1 MSTGIGARVPRKED
15 ARHLAGKARFVGDLS
30 FPGLWEVAFVRSPLA
45 HARIRSITIPERHAG
60 RVFTARDMEGVRPI
74 RAESSLPTY
83 KPSDYPPLA
92 RGKVRFAGECVALC
106 IAPTRAEAEDVA
118 EEVALD
124 LEPLPAVTDSLAAR
138 RPGAPRVHDEWD
150 DNLFLTTFV
159 DGDVASVKERAAV
172 VIEREY
178 RTARQCMAP
187 MEGKAVLACHDECKG
202 QLVVYTSTQVPHLIR
217 TGLSQL
223 LELDQAD
230 VRVVAPDVG
239 GGFGYKCVLQP
250 EEISVSWAAM
260 RTGRPL
266 RWVEDRRE
274 HLTAGANTR
283 QHHYRLT
290 AYADERGRLLAVD
303 AEITVDVG
311 AYSVWPFTACLE
323 AAQAGGNLPGP
334 YAFDV
339 YRCKTYSVATNK
351 PGFTPYRGVARPGV
365 CFAMELTIDAI
376 ARAVGREPADVRTE
390 NLVPAGAMP
399 YTNVTGKH
407 YDSGDYPAS
416 VAGARRM
423 IDLDA
428 VRTRQGRSR
437 PAPERVDRL
446 GDGRGRQGDFQ
457 RHPEQTGQPGAVPA
471 RPDEAR
477 PLPGRADPLD
487 TVHARQGD
495 SRPLPER
502 AKQPDPAHAH
512 RGSPEPDGRFIG
524 VGFSTFTEQTAHGT
538 RVFGAWGLPL
548 VPGYEQATVKLAPSG
563 AVEVRSGNHSFGQGL
578 ETTLAQVASEQLG
591 IGVDRIRVT
600 MGDTGETPYSTGA
613 YASRGMVM
621 AGGAVSKA
629 AESLAGRIRKHAAH
643 LLQTGPDR
651 VSLAGG
657 RANAAGGASVSFE
670 DVARAWYL
678 RPDQLP
684 DDVDTRGLEVTEGYK
699 PEVDTGVFTYATHA
713 AVVAVDPDTGAVEI
727 LDYVLYEDCGRRVNP
742 MILEGQSYGGAAQ
755 GIGTALF
762 EESLYDENGQ
772 PLTSTFADYVVPGPV
787 ELPAMRIEHTE
798 SLSPYTRH
806 GIKGIGEGAAIAPAG
821 AVVNAINDALS
832 PLNVEIDEIPATP
845 RRILAAILE
854 ARASGAGGG
863 GPERTP

>member
-30 FPGLWEVAFVRSPLA
+30 FPRLWEVAFVRSPLA
-45 HARIRSITIPERHAG
+45 HARIRSITVPERHAG
-60 RVFTARDMEGVRPI
+60 RVFTAQDMEGVRPI

-83 KPSDYPPLA
+83 KSSDHPPLA

-106 IAPTRAEAEDVA
+106 IAPTRAEAEDIA
-118 EEVALD
+118 EEVILD
-124 LEPLPAVTDSLAAR
+124 LEALPAVIDSLAAR
-138 RPGAPRVHDEWD
+138 RPGAPRVHEEWG
-150 DNLFLTTFV
+150 DNLFLTTSV
-159 DGDVASVKERAAV
+159 DGDFESARKRAAV
-172 VIEREY
+172 VVEREY
-178 RTARQCMAP
+178 RTARQCMVP
-187 MEGKAVLACHDECKG
+187 LEGKAVLARHDERKG

-217 TGLSQL
+217 TGLSQFL
-223 LELDQAD
+223 GLDQAD
-230 VRVVAPDVG
+230 VRVIAPDVG

-290 AYADERGRLLAVD
+290 ACADEHGRLLAVD

-323 AAQAGGNLPGP
+323 ASQAGGNLPGP
-334 YAFDV
+334 YALDI
-339 YRCKTYSVATNK
+339 YRCKTFSVATNK

-365 CFAMELTIDAI
+365 CFAMELTIDAV
-376 ARAVGREPADVRTE
+376 ARAVGREPADVRAE

-423 IDLDA
+423 IGLDA
-428 VRTRQGRSR
+428 VRARQGRS
-437 PAPERVDRL
+437 PPPPGGA
-446 GDGRGRQGDFQ
+446 DGLD
-457 RHPEQTGQPGAVPA
+457 TAPA
-471 RPDEAR
+471 RR
-477 PLPGRADPLD
+477 SR
-487 TVHARQGD
+487 

-502 AKQPDPAHAH
+502 EIRPETAQTRQSHSQLLPEPAARLDTAQALQDHAGQPARDSRRLDAVSA
-512 RGSPEPDGRFIG
+512 RQGAREPDGRLIG

-563 AVEVRSGNHSFGQGL
+563 TVEVRSGNHSFGQGL
-578 ETTLAQVASEQLG
+578 ETTLAQIASEQLG

-643 LLQTGPDR
+643 LLQTGADR

-657 RANAAGGASVSFE
+657 QANAAGGASVSFE

-684 DDVDTRGLEVTEGYK
+684 DDVDTQGLEVTEGYK

-713 AVVAVDPDTGAVEI
+713 AVVAVDPTTGSVEI
-727 LDYVLYEDCGRRVNP
+727 LDYVLFEDCGRRVNP

-772 PLTSTFADYVVPGPV
+772 PLTSTFADYVLPGPA
-787 ELPAMRIEHTE
+787 ELPAMRIEHLE

-832 PLNVEIDEIPATP
+832 SLNVEINEIPATP

-854 ARASGAGGG
+854 AKASGANEDGRRRS
-863 GPERTP
+863 P

>member
-15 ARHLAGKARFVGDLS
+15 ARHLAGKAQFVGDLS
-30 FPGLWEVAFVRSPLA
+30 FPRLWEVAFVRSPLA
-45 HARIRSITIPERHAG
+45 HARIRSVTVPERYAG
-60 RVFTARDMEGVRPI
+60 RVFTANDMEGVLPI
-74 RAESSLPTY
+74 RAESSLPGY
-83 KPSDYPPLA
+83 KSSDYPPLA

-106 IAPTRAEAEDVA
+106 IAPTRAEAEDIA
-118 EEVALD
+118 EAVELD
-124 LEPLPAVTDSLAAR
+124 LETLPAVTDSLAAR

-150 DNLFLTTFV
+150 DNLFLTTSV
-159 DGDVASVKERAAV
+159 DGNIASVRERAVV

-178 RTARQCMAP
+178 RTARQCMVP
-187 MEGKAVLACHDECKG
+187 LEGKAVLALRDERKG

-217 TGLSQL
+217 TGLSQFL
-223 LELDQAD
+223 GLDQAD
-230 VRVVAPDVG
+230 VRVIAPDVG

-250 EEISVSWAAM
+250 EEISVAWAAM

-290 AYADERGRLLAVD
+290 AFADERGRLLGID
-303 AEITVDVG
+303 TEITVDVG
-311 AYSVWPFTACLE
+311 AYSIWPFTACLE

-334 YAFDV
+334 YAFDI
-339 YRCKTYSVATNK
+339 YRCKTFSVATNK

-376 ARAVGREPADVRTE
+376 ARAVGREPADVRAE
-390 NLVPAGAMP
+390 NLVPASAMP
-399 YTNVTGKH
+399 YTNVTGKF

-423 IDLDA
+423 IGLDA
-428 VRTRQGRSR
+428 VRTRQGT
-437 PAPERVDRL
+437 PER
-446 GDGRGRQGDFQ
+446 DGRR
-457 RHPEQTGQPGAVPA
+457 
-471 RPDEAR
+471 
-477 PLPGRADPLD
+477 
-487 TVHARQGD
+487 
-495 SRPLPER
+495 
-502 AKQPDPAHAH
+502 
-512 RGSPEPDGRFIG
+512 IG
-524 VGFSTFTEQTAHGT
+524 IGFSTFTEQTAHGT
-538 RVFGAWGLPL
+538 KVFGAWGLPL
-548 VPGYEQATVKLAPSG
+548 VPGYEQAMVKLAPSG
-563 AVEVRSGNHSFGQGL
+563 TVEVRSGNHSFGQGL

-591 IGVDRIRVT
+591 IDVDRIKVT

-629 AESLAGRIRKHAAH
+629 AESLAVRIRKHAAH
-643 LLQTGPDR
+643 LLQASPDE
-651 VSLAGG
+651 VSLSGGQAWAGE
-657 RANAAGGASVSFE
+657 ASVSFE

-684 DDVDTRGLEVTEGYK
+684 DEVDTRGLEVTEGYK

-713 AVVAVDPDTGAVEI
+713 AVVAVDPATGSVEI
-727 LDYVLYEDCGRRVNP
+727 LDYVLFEDCGRRVNP

-772 PLTSTFADYVVPGPV
+772 PLTSTFADYVLPGPT
-787 ELPAMRIEHTE
+787 ELPSMRIEHVE
-798 SLSPYTRH
+798 SLSPFTRH
-806 GIKGIGEGAAIAPAG
+806 GIKGIGEGASIAPAG
-821 AVVNAINDALS
+821 AVVNAINDALKY
-832 PLNVEIDEIPATP
+832 LNVEINEIPATP
-845 RRILAAILE
+845 RRILAALL
-854 ARASGAGGG
+854 GAQAGIADEEDEEGAV
-863 GPERTP
+863 

>member
-15 ARHLAGKARFVGDLS
+15 ARHLAGKAQFVGDLS
-30 FPGLWEVAFVRSPLA
+30 FAGLWEVAFVRSPLA
-45 HARIRSITIPERHAG
+45 HARIRAITVPERYAD
-60 RVFTARDMEGVRPI
+60 RVFTAADMKGVRPI

-83 KPSDYPPLA
+83 KASDYPPLA
-92 RGKVRFAGECVALC
+92 AGKVRFAGECVALC
-106 IAPTRAEAEDVA
+106 IAPTRAQAEDVA
-118 EEVALD
+118 ETVELD
-124 LEPLPAVTDSLAAR
+124 LEALPAVTDSLAAR
-138 RPGAPRVHDEWD
+138 RADAPRVHDEWN
-150 DNLFLTTFV
+150 DNLFLTTSV
-159 DGDVASVKERAAV
+159 GGDFESVRTKAAV

-178 RTARQCMAP
+178 RTARQCMVP
-187 MEGKAVLACHDECKG
+187 MEGKAVLARHDERKG

-217 TGLSQL
+217 TGLSEAL
-223 LELDQAD
+223 GLDQAD
-230 VRVVAPDVG
+230 VRVIAPDVG

-250 EEISVSWAAM
+250 EEISVSWAAI

-274 HLTAGANTR
+274 HLTAGANSR

-290 AYADERGRLLAVD
+290 ACADERGRLLAVD
-303 AEITVDVG
+303 AQITVDVG

-334 YAFDV
+334 YALDV

-376 ARAVGREPADVRTE
+376 ARAVGREPADVRAE
-390 NLVPAGAMP
+390 NLVPASSMP
-399 YTNVTGKH
+399 YTNITGKY

-416 VAGARRM
+416 VVEARRM
-423 IDLDA
+423 IELDA
-428 VRTRQGRSR
+428 VR
-437 PAPERVDRL
+437 
-446 GDGRGRQGDFQ
+446 
-457 RHPEQTGQPGAVPA
+457 
-471 RPDEAR
+471 
-477 PLPGRADPLD
+477 
-487 TVHARQGD
+487 ARQ
-495 SRPLPER
+495 RV
-502 AKQPDPAHAH
+502 
-512 RGSPEPDGRFIG
+512 PEPDGRLIG

-538 RVFGAWGLPL
+538 RVFGAWGLAL
-548 VPGYEQATVKLAPSG
+548 VPGYEQAMVKLAPSG
-563 AVEVRSGNHSFGQGL
+563 TVEVRSGNHSFGQGL

-591 IGVDRIRVT
+591 IDVEHIRVT

-629 AESLAGRIRKHAAH
+629 AETLAGSIRKHAAH
-643 LLQTGPDR
+643 LLQSGPDR
-651 VSLAGG
+651 ITLADG
-657 RANAAGGASVSFE
+657 RAHAGEASVSFE
-670 DVARAWYL
+670 DIARAWYL

-699 PEVDTGVFTYATHA
+699 PDVDTGVFTYATHA
-713 AVVAVDPDTGAVEI
+713 VVVAVDPATGSVEV
-727 LDYVLYEDCGRRVNP
+727 LDYVLFEDCGRRVNP
-742 MILEGQSYGGAAQ
+742 MIVEGQSYGGTAQ

-772 PLTSTFADYVVPGPV
+772 PLTSTFGDYVVPGPA
-787 ELPAMRIEHTE
+787 ELPSMRIEHAE
-798 SLSPYTRH
+798 SLSPFTRH

-821 AVVNAINDALS
+821 AVVNAINDALR
-832 PLNVEIDEIPATP
+832 PLNVEINEIPATP

-854 ARASGAGGG
+854 AKRTDAAAGVGIG
-863 GPERTP
+863 SAAVRR

>member
-15 ARHLAGKARFVGDLS
+15 ARHLAGKAQFVGDLS
-30 FPGLWEVAFVRSPLA
+30 FPRLWEVAFVRSPLA
-45 HARIRSITIPERHAG
+45 HARIRSITVPERFAD
-60 RVFTARDMEGVRPI
+60 RVFTAADMKGVRPI

-83 KPSDYPPLA
+83 KASDYPPLA
-92 RGKVRFAGECVALC
+92 AGKVRFAGECVALC
-106 IAPTRAEAEDVA
+106 IAPTRAEAEDIA
-118 EEVALD
+118 ETVELD
-124 LEPLPAVTDSLAAR
+124 LEALPAITDSLAAR
-138 RPGAPRVHDEWD
+138 RRDAPRVHDEWN
-150 DNLFLTTFV
+150 DNLFLTTSV
-159 DGDVASVKERAAV
+159 DGDFESVRTRAAV

-178 RTARQCMAP
+178 RTARQCMVP
-187 MEGKAVLACHDECKG
+187 MEGKAVLARHDERKG

-217 TGLSQL
+217 TGLSEAL
-223 LELDQAD
+223 GLDQAD
-230 VRVVAPDVG
+230 VRVIAPDVG

-290 AYADERGRLLAVD
+290 ACADERGRLLAID

-334 YAFDV
+334 YALDV

-376 ARAVGREPADVRTE
+376 ARAVGREPADVRAE
-390 NLVPAGAMP
+390 NLVPASSMP
-399 YTNVTGKH
+399 YTNITGKY

-416 VAGARRM
+416 VVEARRM
-423 IDLDA
+423 IELDA
-428 VRTRQGRSR
+428 VR
-437 PAPERVDRL
+437 
-446 GDGRGRQGDFQ
+446 
-457 RHPEQTGQPGAVPA
+457 
-471 RPDEAR
+471 
-477 PLPGRADPLD
+477 
-487 TVHARQGD
+487 ARQ
-495 SRPLPER
+495 RV
-502 AKQPDPAHAH
+502 
-512 RGSPEPDGRFIG
+512 PEPDGRLIG

-548 VPGYEQATVKLAPSG
+548 VPGYEQAMVKLAPSG
-563 AVEVRSGNHSFGQGL
+563 TVEVRSGNHSFGQGL

-591 IGVDRIRVT
+591 IGVEHVRVT

-629 AESLAGRIRKHAAH
+629 SETLAARIRKHAAH

-651 VSLAGG
+651 VTLADG
-657 RANAAGGASVSFE
+657 RAHAGEASVSFE
-670 DVARAWYL
+670 DIARAWYL

-684 DDVDTRGLEVTEGYK
+684 DDVDTQGLEVTEGYK
-699 PEVDTGVFTYATHA
+699 PDVDTGVFTYATHA
-713 AVVAVDPDTGAVEI
+713 VVVAVDPATGSVAV
-727 LDYVLYEDCGRRVNP
+727 LDYVLFEDCGRRVNP
-742 MILEGQSYGGAAQ
+742 MIVEGQSHGGAAQ

-772 PLTSTFADYVVPGPV
+772 PLTSTFGDYVVPGPA
-787 ELPAMRIEHTE
+787 ELPSMRIEHAE
-798 SLSPYTRH
+798 SLSPFTRH

-821 AVVNAINDALS
+821 AVVNAINDALR
-832 PLNVEIDEIPATP
+832 PLNVEINEIPATP

-854 ARASGAGGG
+854 AKRRDAAAGVGIG
-863 GPERTP
+863 SAAVRR

>member
-15 ARHLAGKARFVGDLS
+15 ARHLAGKAQFVGDLS
-30 FPGLWEVAFVRSPLA
+30 FPRLWEVAFVRSPLA
-45 HARIRSITIPERHAG
+45 HARIRAVTVPERYAD
-60 RVFTARDMEGVRPI
+60 RVFTANDMEGVRPI

-83 KPSDYPPLA
+83 KASDWPALA
-92 RGKVRFAGECVALC
+92 RGKVRFVGECVALC

-118 EEVALD
+118 EAVELD

-138 RPGAPRVHDEWD
+138 RPRAPRVHDEWG
-150 DNLFLTTFV
+150 DNLFLTTSA
-159 DGDVASVKERAAV
+159 DGDIESVRKRAAV

-178 RTARQCMAP
+178 RTARQCMVP
-187 MEGKAVLACHDECKG
+187 LEGKAVLARHDERRG

-217 TGLSQL
+217 TGLSETL
-223 LELDQAD
+223 GLDQAD
-230 VRVVAPDVG
+230 VRIIAPDVG

-290 AYADERGRLLAVD
+290 AFADERGRLLGID
-303 AEITVDVG
+303 AEVTVDVG

-351 PGFTPYRGVARPGV
+351 PAFTPYRGVARPGV

-376 ARAVGREPADVRTE
+376 ARAVGREPADVRAE
-390 NLVPAGAMP
+390 NLVPASAMP
-399 YTNVTGKH
+399 YTNVTGKF
-407 YDSGDYPAS
+407 YDSGDYPGS

-428 VRTRQGRSR
+428 VR
-437 PAPERVDRL
+437 
-446 GDGRGRQGDFQ
+446 
-457 RHPEQTGQPGAVPA
+457 
-471 RPDEAR
+471 
-477 PLPGRADPLD
+477 
-487 TVHARQGD
+487 ARQ
-495 SRPLPER
+495 RT
-502 AKQPDPAHAH
+502 
-512 RGSPEPDGRFIG
+512 PEPDGRLVGI
-524 VGFSTFTEQTAHGT
+524 GFSTFTEQTAHGT
-538 RVFGAWGLPL
+538 KVFGAWGLPL
-548 VPGYEQATVKLAPSG
+548 VPGYEQAMVKLAPSG
-563 AVEVRSGNHSFGQGL
+563 TVEVRSGNHSFGQGL

-591 IGVDRIRVT
+591 IGIDRIKVT

-629 AESLAGRIRKHAAH
+629 AESLAGRIRRHAAH
-643 LLQTGPDR
+643 LLQTSADR
-651 VSLAGG
+651 VSLADGE
-657 RANAAGGASVSFE
+657 AKAGEASVSFE
-670 DVARAWYL
+670 DIARAWYL

-684 DDVDTRGLEVTEGYK
+684 DDVDTLGLEVTEGYK
-699 PEVDTGVFTYATHA
+699 PEVDSGVFTYATHA
-713 AVVAVDPDTGAVEI
+713 AVVAVDPATGAVEI
-727 LDYVLYEDCGRRVNP
+727 LDYVLFEDCGRRVNP
-742 MILEGQSYGGAAQ
+742 MILEGQSYGGTAQ

-772 PLTSTFADYVVPGPV
+772 PLTSTFADYVIPGPT
-787 ELPAMRIEHTE
+787 ELPAMRIEHAE
-798 SLSPYTRH
+798 SLSPFTRH
-806 GIKGIGEGAAIAPAG
+806 GIKGIGEGASIAPAG
-821 AVVNAINDALS
+821 AVVNAINDALR
-832 PLNVEIDEIPATP
+832 PLGVELNEIPATP
-845 RRILAAILE
+845 RRVLAAILE
-854 ARASGAGGG
+854 AQATDSGARAAAVAGIEQ
-863 GPERTP
+863 PS

>member
-15 ARHLAGKARFVGDLS
+15 ARHLAGKAQFVGDLS

-45 HARIRSITIPERHAG
+45 HARIRSITVPERHAD
-60 RVFTARDMEGVRPI
+60 RVFTAEDMEGVRPI
-74 RAESSLPTY
+74 RAESSLPGY
-83 KPSDYPPLA
+83 KSSDYPPLA
-92 RGKVRFAGECVALC
+92 RDKVRFAGECVALC

-118 EEVALD
+118 EAVELQ
-124 LEPLPAVTDSLAAR
+124 LEALPAVTDSLAAR
-138 RPGAPRVHDEWD
+138 RPDAPRVHDEWN
-150 DNLFLTTFV
+150 DNLFLKTSV
-159 DGDVASVKERAAV
+159 DGDVESIRERAAV

-187 MEGKAVLACHDECKG
+187 LEGKAVLARHDERKG

-217 TGLSQL
+217 TGLSQFL
-223 LELDQAD
+223 GLDQAD
-230 VRVVAPDVG
+230 VRVIAPDVG

-250 EEISVSWAAM
+250 EEIAVSWATM

-283 QHHYRLT
+283 QHHYRMT
-290 AYADERGRLLAVD
+290 AFADERGRLLAID

-334 YAFDV
+334 YAFDI
-339 YRCKTYSVATNK
+339 YRCKTFSVATNK

-376 ARAVGREPADVRTE
+376 ARAVGREPADVRAE
-390 NLVPAGAMP
+390 NLVPASAMP

-428 VRTRQGRSR
+428 VR
-437 PAPERVDRL
+437 
-446 GDGRGRQGDFQ
+446 
-457 RHPEQTGQPGAVPA
+457 
-471 RPDEAR
+471 
-477 PLPGRADPLD
+477 
-487 TVHARQGD
+487 ARQ
-495 SRPLPER
+495 R
-502 AKQPDPAHAH
+502 A
-512 RGSPEPDGRFIG
+512 PEPDGRSIG
-524 VGFSTFTEQTAHGT
+524 IGFSTFTEQTAHGT

-548 VPGYEQATVKLAPSG
+548 VPGYEQAMVKLAPSG

-578 ETTLAQVASEQLG
+578 ETTLAQIASEQLG
-591 IGVDRIRVT
+591 ISVERIRVT

-643 LLQTGPDR
+643 LLQSTADR
-651 VSLAGG
+651 VSLSGG
-657 RANAAGGASVSFE
+657 RAWVGEASASFE
-670 DVARAWYL
+670 DVGRAWYL

-684 DDVDTRGLEVTEGYK
+684 DDVDTQGLEVTEGYK

-713 AVVAVDPDTGAVEI
+713 AVVAVDPATGAVEI
-727 LDYVLYEDCGRRVNP
+727 LDYVLFEDCGRRVNP
-742 MILEGQSYGGAAQ
+742 MILEGQSHGGAAQ

-762 EESLYDENGQ
+762 EESLYDDNGQ
-772 PLTSTFADYVVPGPV
+772 PLTSTFADYVLPGPV
-787 ELPAMRIEHTE
+787 ELPSMRIEHAE

-821 AVVNAINDALS
+821 ALVNAINDALR
-832 PLNVEIDEIPATP
+832 PLNVEINEVPATP
-845 RRILAAILE
+845 RRILSAILE
-854 ARASGAGGG
+854 AKVADAGGG
-863 GPERTP
+863 DSAKEPGAGRTP

>member
-30 FPGLWEVAFVRSPLA
+30 FPGQWEVAFVRSPLA
-45 HARIRSITIPERHAG
+45 HARIRSITIPERCAG
-60 RVFTARDMEGVRPI
+60 RVFTADDMEGVRPI

-172 VIEREY
+172 VVEREY

-187 MEGKAVLACHDECKG
+187 MEGKAVLARHDERKG

-223 LELDQAD
+223 LGLDQAD

-334 YAFDV
+334 YAFDI

-376 ARAVGREPADVRTE
+376 ARAVGREPADVRAE

-423 IDLDA
+423 IGLEA
-428 VRTRQGRSR
+428 VRARQGRS
-437 PAPERVDRL
+437 
-446 GDGRGRQGDFQ
+446 G
-457 RHPEQTGQPGAVPA
+457 
-471 RPDEAR
+471 
-477 PLPGRADPLD
+477 PLPGGADRSD
-487 TVHARQGD
+487 TASTRRDQAGPPAPDSRRTDAAHAR
-495 SRPLPER
+495 
-502 AKQPDPAHAH
+502 
-512 RGSPEPDGRFIG
+512 RGSPEPDGRLIG

-651 VSLAGG
+651 ISLAGG

-684 DDVDTRGLEVTEGYK
+684 DDMDTRGLEVTEGYK

-713 AVVAVDPDTGAVEI
+713 AVVAVDPDTGAVKI
-727 LDYVLYEDCGRRVNP
+727 LDYVLFEDCGRRVNP

-821 AVVNAINDALS
+821 AVVNAINDALE

-854 ARASGAGGG
+854 AKASGAGGG
-863 GPERTP
+863 SSERTPRAMHEAAGIA

>member
-15 ARHLAGKARFVGDLS
+15 ARYLTGQSQFVGDLS
-30 FPGLWEVAFVRSPLA
+30 FPGQWEVAFVRSPYA
-45 HARIRSITIPERHAG
+45 HARIRTITVPERYAG
-60 RVFTARDMEGVRPI
+60 RVFTGEDMEGVRPI

-83 KPSDYPPLA
+83 KASDYPPLA
-92 RGKVRFAGECVALC
+92 RDKVRFAGECVALC
-106 IAPTRAEAEDVA
+106 IAPTRAEAEDIA
-118 EEVALD
+118 ESVVLAVEQ
-124 LEPLPAVTDSLAAR
+124 LPAVTDSLAAR
-138 RPGAPRVHDEWD
+138 HPDSPRVHDEWD
-150 DNLFLTTFV
+150 DNLFLTTSV
-159 DGDVASVKERAAV
+159 DGEVESARERAAV

-178 RTARQCMAP
+178 RTARQCMVP
-187 MEGKAVLACHDECKG
+187 MEGKAVLALHDERKG

-217 TGLSQL
+217 TGLSEL
-223 LELDQAD
+223 LGLDQAD
-230 VRVVAPDVG
+230 VRVIAPDVG

-290 AYADERGRLLAVD
+290 ACADARGRLLAID
-303 AEITVDVG
+303 AEVTVDVG

-334 YAFDV
+334 YAFDT
-339 YRCKTYSVATNK
+339 YRCKTWSVATNK

-376 ARAVGREPADVRTE
+376 ARAVGREPADVRAE

-407 YDSGDYPAS
+407 YDSGDYPGS

-428 VRTRQGRSR
+428 VRARQRT
-437 PAPERVDRL
+437 PEA
-446 GDGRGRQGDFQ
+446 DGR
-457 RHPEQTGQPGAVPA
+457 
-471 RPDEAR
+471 
-477 PLPGRADPLD
+477 L
-487 TVHARQGD
+487 
-495 SRPLPER
+495 
-502 AKQPDPAHAH
+502 
-512 RGSPEPDGRFIG
+512 IG

-538 RVFGAWGLPL
+538 KVFGAWGLPL

-563 AVEVRSGNHSFGQGL
+563 TVEVRSGNHSFGQGL

-591 IGVDRIRVT
+591 IDVEYIRVT

-629 AESLAGRIRKHAAH
+629 AETLTGRIRKHAAH
-643 LLQTGPDR
+643 LLQSSTDR
-651 VSLAGG
+651 VSLSDGLAWAGE
-657 RANAAGGASVSFE
+657 ASVSFA
-670 DVARAWYL
+670 DIARAWYL

-684 DDVDTRGLEVTEGYK
+684 DEVDTQGLEVTEGYK

-713 AVVAVDPDTGAVEI
+713 AVVAVDPATGAVEI
-727 LDYVLYEDCGRRVNP
+727 LDYVLFEDCGRRVNP
-742 MILEGQSYGGAAQ
+742 MILEGQSYGGTAQ

-772 PLTSTFADYVVPGPV
+772 PLTSTLADYVLPGPT
-787 ELPAMRIEHTE
+787 ELPSMRIEHTE

-821 AVVNAINDALS
+821 AVINAINDALR
-832 PLNVEIDEIPATP
+832 PLNVEINEIPATP

-854 ARASGAGGG
+854 SQAGENASVDGVERARA
-863 GPERTP
+863 R

>member
-45 HARIRSITIPERHAG
+45 HARIRSITVPERCAG

-83 KPSDYPPLA
+83 KSSDYPPLA

-124 LEPLPAVTDSLAAR
+124 LEPLPAITDSLAAR

-159 DGDVASVKERAAV
+159 DADVASVKARAAV
-172 VIEREY
+172 VVEREY

-187 MEGKAVLACHDECKG
+187 MEGKAVLARHDERDH

-223 LELDQAD
+223 LGLDQAD
-230 VRVVAPDVG
+230 VRVIAPDVG

-266 RWVEDRRE
+266 RWTEDRRE

-290 AYADERGRLLAVD
+290 ACADERGRLLAVD

-376 ARAVGREPADVRTE
+376 ARAVGREPADVRAE
-390 NLVPAGAMP
+390 NLVPADAMP

-423 IDLDA
+423 IGLDA
-428 VRTRQGRSR
+428 VRARQGRSR
-437 PAPERVDRL
+437 PLHEPADRAARLDTAQIRQSHSQLLPEPADR
-446 GDGRGRQGDFQ
+446 
-457 RHPEQTGQPGAVPA
+457 
-471 RPDEAR
+471 
-477 PLPGRADPLD
+477 LD
-487 TVHARQGD
+487 TVDARRDHAGQPAGESGRLGAVRACQG
-495 SRPLPER
+495 L
-502 AKQPDPAHAH
+502 
-512 RGSPEPDGRFIG
+512 PEPDGRLIG

-563 AVEVRSGNHSFGQGL
+563 TVEVRSGNHSFGQGL
-578 ETTLAQVASEQLG
+578 ETTLAQIASEQLG

-684 DDVDTRGLEVTEGYK
+684 DDVDTQGLEVTEGYK
-699 PEVDTGVFTYATHA
+699 PQVDTGVFTYATHA
-713 AVVAVDPDTGAVEI
+713 AVVAVDPATGAVEI
-727 LDYVLYEDCGRRVNP
+727 LDYVLFEDCGRRVNP

-787 ELPAMRIEHTE
+787 ELPAMRIEHVE
-798 SLSPYTRH
+798 SPSPYTRH

-832 PLNVEIDEIPATP
+832 PLHVEIGEIPATP

-854 ARASGAGGG
+854 AKASGAGGG
-863 GPERTP
+863 GAERTP

>member
-30 FPGLWEVAFVRSPLA
+30 FPRLWEVAFVRSPLA
-45 HARIRSITIPERHAG
+45 HARIRSVTVPERHAG
-60 RVFTARDMEGVRPI
+60 RVFTAADMEGVRPI

-83 KPSDYPPLA
+83 KASDWPALA
-92 RGKVRFAGECVALC
+92 RGKVRFAGECIALC
-106 IAPTRAEAEDVA
+106 IAPTRAEAEDIA
-118 EEVALD
+118 ETVALD
-124 LEPLPAVTDSLAAR
+124 LDPLPAVTDSLAAR
-138 RPGAPRVHDEWD
+138 RPDSPLVHEEWG
-150 DNLFLTTFV
+150 DNLFLTTSA
-159 DGDVASVKERAAV
+159 DGDIESVRKRAAV
-172 VIEREY
+172 VLEREY

-187 MEGKAVLACHDECKG
+187 LEGKAVLAHHDERKG

-217 TGLSQL
+217 TGLSETL
-223 LELDQAD
+223 GLDQAD

-283 QHHYRLT
+283 QHHYRMT
-290 AYADERGRLLAVD
+290 AFADERGRLLGID

-351 PGFTPYRGVARPGV
+351 PAFTPYRGVARPGV

-376 ARAVGREPADVRTE
+376 ARAVGREPADVRAE
-390 NLVPAGAMP
+390 NLVPADAMP
-399 YTNVTGKH
+399 YTNVTGKF
-407 YDSGDYPAS
+407 YDSGDYPGS
-416 VAGARRM
+416 VAGARCM

-428 VRTRQGRSR
+428 VR
-437 PAPERVDRL
+437 
-446 GDGRGRQGDFQ
+446 
-457 RHPEQTGQPGAVPA
+457 
-471 RPDEAR
+471 
-477 PLPGRADPLD
+477 
-487 TVHARQGD
+487 ARQ
-495 SRPLPER
+495 RI
-502 AKQPDPAHAH
+502 
-512 RGSPEPDGRFIG
+512 PEPDGRLVGI
-524 VGFSTFTEQTAHGT
+524 GFSTFTEQTAHGT

-548 VPGYEQATVKLAPSG
+548 VPGYEQAMVKLAPSG
-563 AVEVRSGNHSFGQGL
+563 TVEVRSGNHSFGQGL

-591 IGVDRIRVT
+591 IDVDRIKVT

-643 LLQTGPDR
+643 LLQTSADR
-651 VSLAGG
+651 ISLAEG
-657 RANAAGGASVSFE
+657 RAWAGRSDAEPVRSGEARANRIGAGQASVSFE
-670 DVARAWYL
+670 DIARAWYL

-684 DDVDTRGLEVTEGYK
+684 DDVDTLGLEVTEGYK
-699 PEVDTGVFTYATHA
+699 PDVDTGVFTYATHA
-713 AVVAVDPDTGAVEI
+713 AVVAVDPATGAVEI
-727 LDYVLYEDCGRRVNP
+727 LDYVLFEDCGRRVNP
-742 MILEGQSYGGAAQ
+742 MILEGQSCGGTAQ

-772 PLTSTFADYVVPGPV
+772 PLTSTFADYVIPGPT
-787 ELPAMRIEHTE
+787 ELPSMRIEHME
-798 SLSPYTRH
+798 SPSPFTRH
-806 GIKGIGEGAAIAPAG
+806 GIKGIGEGASIAPAG
-821 AVVNAINDALS
+821 AVVNAINDALKS
-832 PLNVEIDEIPATP
+832 LNVEINEIPATP
-845 RRILAAILE
+845 RRVLAAILE
-854 ARASGAGGG
+854 ARAAPAAKGKEGG
-863 GPERTP
+863 R

>member
-15 ARHLAGKARFVGDLS
+15 ARHLAGKAQFVGDLS
-30 FPGLWEVAFVRSPLA
+30 FPRLWEAAFVRSPLA
-45 HARIRSITIPERHAG
+45 HARIRSITVPERYAD
-60 RVFTARDMEGVRPI
+60 RVFTAADMKGVRPI

-83 KPSDYPPLA
+83 KASDYPPLA
-92 RGKVRFAGECVALC
+92 AGKVRFAGECVALC
-106 IAPTRAEAEDVA
+106 VAPTRAEAEDIA
-118 EEVALD
+118 ETVELD
-124 LEPLPAVTDSLAAR
+124 LEALPAVTDSLAAR
-138 RPGAPRVHDEWD
+138 RADAPRVHEEWN
-150 DNLFLTTFV
+150 DNLFLTTSV
-159 DGDVASVKERAAV
+159 DGDFESVRTKAAV

-178 RTARQCMAP
+178 RTARQCMVP
-187 MEGKAVLACHDECKG
+187 MEGKAVLARHDERKG

-217 TGLSQL
+217 TGLSEAL
-223 LELDQAD
+223 GLDQAD
-230 VRVVAPDVG
+230 VRVIAPDVG

-290 AYADERGRLLAVD
+290 ACADERGRLLAVD
-303 AEITVDVG
+303 AQITVDVG

-334 YAFDV
+334 YALDV

-376 ARAVGREPADVRTE
+376 ARAVAREPADVRAE
-390 NLVPAGAMP
+390 NLVPASSMP
-399 YTNVTGKH
+399 YTNITGKY

-416 VAGARRM
+416 VVEARRM
-423 IDLDA
+423 IALDA
-428 VRTRQGRSR
+428 VR
-437 PAPERVDRL
+437 
-446 GDGRGRQGDFQ
+446 
-457 RHPEQTGQPGAVPA
+457 
-471 RPDEAR
+471 
-477 PLPGRADPLD
+477 
-487 TVHARQGD
+487 ARQ
-495 SRPLPER
+495 RV
-502 AKQPDPAHAH
+502 
-512 RGSPEPDGRFIG
+512 PEPDGRLIG

-548 VPGYEQATVKLAPSG
+548 VPGYEQAMVKLAPSG
-563 AVEVRSGNHSFGQGL
+563 TVEVRSGNHSFGQGL

-591 IGVDRIRVT
+591 IGVEHIRVT

-629 AESLAGRIRKHAAH
+629 SETLAGSIRKHAAH
-643 LLQTGPDR
+643 LLQSGPDR
-651 VSLAGG
+651 ITLADG
-657 RANAAGGASVSFE
+657 RAHAGEASVSFE
-670 DVARAWYL
+670 DIARAWYL

-699 PEVDTGVFTYATHA
+699 PDVDTGVFTYATHA
-713 AVVAVDPDTGAVEI
+713 VVVAVDPATGSVEV
-727 LDYVLYEDCGRRVNP
+727 LDYVVFEDCGRRVNP
-742 MILEGQSYGGAAQ
+742 MIVEGQSYGGTAQ

-772 PLTSTFADYVVPGPV
+772 PLTSTFGDYVVPGPA
-787 ELPAMRIEHTE
+787 ELPSIRIEHAE
-798 SLSPYTRH
+798 SPSPFTRH

-821 AVVNAINDALS
+821 AVVNAINDALR
-832 PLNVEIDEIPATP
+832 PLNVEINEIPATP

-854 ARASGAGGG
+854 ATRTDAAAGVGIG
-863 GPERTP
+863 SAAVRR

>member
-45 HARIRSITIPERHAG
+45 HARIRSITVPERCAG

-83 KPSDYPPLA
+83 KSSDYPPLA

-159 DGDVASVKERAAV
+159 DADVASVKERAAV
-172 VIEREY
+172 VVEREY

-187 MEGKAVLACHDECKG
+187 MEGKAVLARHDERDH

-223 LELDQAD
+223 LGLDQAD
-230 VRVVAPDVG
+230 VRVIAPDVG

-250 EEISVSWAAM
+250 EEVSVSWAAM

-290 AYADERGRLLAVD
+290 ACADERGRLLAVD

-376 ARAVGREPADVRTE
+376 ARAVGREPADVRAE
-390 NLVPAGAMP
+390 NLVPADAMP

-423 IDLDA
+423 IGLDA
-428 VRTRQGRSR
+428 VRARQGRSR
-437 PAPERVDRL
+437 PLHEPADRAARLDTAQIRQSHSQLLPEPADR
-446 GDGRGRQGDFQ
+446 
-457 RHPEQTGQPGAVPA
+457 
-471 RPDEAR
+471 
-477 PLPGRADPLD
+477 LD
-487 TVHARQGD
+487 TVDARRDHAGQPAGESGRLGAVRACQG
-495 SRPLPER
+495 L
-502 AKQPDPAHAH
+502 
-512 RGSPEPDGRFIG
+512 PEPDGRLIG

-563 AVEVRSGNHSFGQGL
+563 TVEVRSGNHSFGQGL
-578 ETTLAQVASEQLG
+578 ETTLAQIASEQLG

-684 DDVDTRGLEVTEGYK
+684 DDVDTQGLEVTEGYK
-699 PEVDTGVFTYATHA
+699 PQVDTGVFTYATHA
-713 AVVAVDPDTGAVEI
+713 AVVAVDPATGAVEI
-727 LDYVLYEDCGRRVNP
+727 LDYVLFEDCGRRVNP

-787 ELPAMRIEHTE
+787 ELPPMRIEHVE
-798 SLSPYTRH
+798 SPSPYTRH

-832 PLNVEIDEIPATP
+832 PLHVEIGEIPATP

-854 ARASGAGGG
+854 AKASGTGGG
-863 GPERTP
+863 GAERTP

>member
-15 ARHLAGKARFVGDLS
+15 ARHLAGKAQFVGDLT
-30 FPGLWEVAFVRSPLA
+30 FPRLWEVAFVRSPLA

-60 RVFTARDMEGVRPI
+60 RVFTAGDMEGVRPI
-74 RAESSLPTY
+74 RAESSLPSY
-83 KPSDYPPLA
+83 KSSDYPPLA

-118 EEVALD
+118 EAVELD
-124 LEPLPAVTDSLAAR
+124 LEALPAVTDSLAAR

-150 DNLFLTTFV
+150 DNLFLTTSV
-159 DGDVASVKERAAV
+159 DGDVESVRMRAAV

-178 RTARQCMAP
+178 RTARQCMVP
-187 MEGKAVLACHDECKG
+187 LEGKAVLARHDERKG

-217 TGLSQL
+217 TGLSQFL
-223 LELDQAD
+223 GLDQAD
-230 VRVVAPDVG
+230 VRVIAPDVG

-260 RTGRPL
+260 HTGRPL

-290 AYADERGRLLAVD
+290 ACADERGRLLAIDV
-303 AEITVDVG
+303 EITVDVG

-334 YAFDV
+334 YALDV
-339 YRCKTYSVATNK
+339 YRCKTWSVATNK

-376 ARAVGREPADVRTE
+376 ARAVGREPADVRAE
-390 NLVPAGAMP
+390 NLVPASAMP
-399 YTNVTGKH
+399 YTNVTGKF
-407 YDSGDYPAS
+407 YDSGDYPGS
-416 VAGARRM
+416 VAEARRM
-423 IDLDA
+423 IDLEA
-428 VRTRQGRSR
+428 VR
-437 PAPERVDRL
+437 
-446 GDGRGRQGDFQ
+446 
-457 RHPEQTGQPGAVPA
+457 
-471 RPDEAR
+471 
-477 PLPGRADPLD
+477 
-487 TVHARQGD
+487 ARQ
-495 SRPLPER
+495 RT
-502 AKQPDPAHAH
+502 
-512 RGSPEPDGRFIG
+512 PEPDGRRIG
-524 VGFSTFTEQTAHGT
+524 IGFSTFTEQTAHGT
-538 RVFGAWGLPL
+538 KVFGAWGLPL
-548 VPGYEQATVKLAPSG
+548 VPGYEQAMVKLAPSG

-578 ETTLAQVASEQLG
+578 ETTLAQIASEQLG
-591 IGVDRIRVT
+591 IDVDRIKVT

-643 LLQTGPDR
+643 LLQATTDR
-651 VSLAGG
+651 VSLSGG
-657 RANAAGGASVSFE
+657 RAWAGEASVSFE
-670 DVARAWYL
+670 DIGRAWYL

-684 DDVDTRGLEVTEGYK
+684 DDVDTQGLEVTEGYK

-713 AVVAVDPDTGAVEI
+713 AVVAVDTATGSVEI
-727 LDYVLYEDCGRRVNP
+727 LDYVLFEDCGRRVNP

-772 PLTSTFADYVVPGPV
+772 PLTSTFADYVLPGPA
-787 ELPAMRIEHTE
+787 ELPSMRIEHTE
-798 SLSPYTRH
+798 SPSPYTRH

-821 AVVNAINDALS
+821 AVVNAINDALR
-832 PLNVEIDEIPATP
+832 PLNVEINEIPATP

-854 ARASGAGGG
+854 AQAAQRRRETRENGSADEKLDSVTVSRPDSEDTSHGAN
-863 GPERTP
+863 P